1 MTILETLA
9 LKVRGLQKNYA
20 DFELH
25 NIDLDLPTGQ
35 IMGLVGANGAGKST
49 IMRILIGLIKADQG
63 LIEVRGH
70 RIPDAQVAIKREVG
84 YVSDDMRLYK
94 AQTLRWHMDFIQSV
108 YPDWDEAYAGQLL
121 KRFDLRAHQVLRGF
135 SHGQRVKALLLLI
148 LARRPKLLL
157 LDEPTTGL
165 DPVARIEVLE
175 ALAEVLRDEE
185 RSVLFSSH
193 NTMDVEQLSDT
204 ITFLHQGK
212 LVASQDKES
221 FLSSWRRVVCQGR
234 CQGQYQG
241 QRQGQRQGQCDD
253 ALLARVRA
261 LPEVAS
267 ARNSGSIIELKVRE
281 GGDIFLSRLQQLGL
295 TITTVEP
302 MSLEDIFVTSVRAG
316 GSQ

>member
-1 MTILETLA
+1 MTTLEIPA

-25 NIDLDLPTGQ
+25 NINLDLPTGQ

-63 LIEVRGH
+63 LIEVRGY
-70 RIPDAQVAIKREVG
+70 RLPDAQVAIKREVG

-94 AQTLRWHMDFIQSV
+94 AQSLRWHMDFIQSI

-234 CQGQYQG
+234 SQGPHP
-241 QRQGQRQGQCDD
+241 D
-253 ALLARVRA
+253 ALLERVRA

-267 ARNSGSIIELKVRE
+267 ARNSGSITELKVRD